1 MLLIMS
7 GLCLSVPRDVCKTKM
22 MSCNGQRA
30 TVNGQRVAVNGQRV
44 AGNGQPAA
52 SDKLLAEGI

>member
-7 GLCLSVPRDVCKTKM
+7 GLCLSATRDVCKTKM
-22 MSCNGQRA
+22 MSCN
-30 TVNGQRVAVNGQRV
+30 VQRVAGNGQRV